1 MINTL
6 ITTAEITGEDAI
18 KAWHFGY
25 RLYTFPLINKELS
38 YDTQVEERI
47 FELGRSTINAVFT
60 SEVAVRAV
68 FERLEQKPDWNIYC
82 LQGKTRTVLLKYV
95 PEELIVK
102 MATNSTELAAI
113 IQSDLAVFNQRPSVF
128 FCGDKRMPTLP
139 VACKALDVTLE
150 EVICYKTSCI
160 PSNIGGDI
168 EGILFFS
175 PSAVECF
182 FNHNLGLKKET
193 VLFAIGETT
202 AAAIRAFSSNETIVA
217 PEPSQASL
225 LNEVKIYFDKK
236 KASEK

>member
-6 ITTAEITGEDAI
+6 ISTAEITDQDAI
-18 KAWHFGY
+18 KAWDFGY

-38 YDTQVEERI
+38 YDTEVEQRI
-47 FELGRSTINAVFT
+47 FELGRDSINAVFT
-60 SEVAVRAV
+60 SEVAVRSV

-95 PEELIVK
+95 PEALIVN
-102 MATNSTELAAI
+102 MATNSTNLAATI
-113 IQSDLAVFNQRPSVF
+113 KSDLSAFRQRPAVF

-139 VACKALDVTLE
+139 ATCKELNVPLE
-150 EVICYKTSCI
+150 ELICYKTSCI

-175 PSAVECF
+175 PSAAECF
-182 FNHNLGLKKET
+182 FNHNPRMNNAT

-202 AAAIRAFSSNETIVA
+202 AASIRAFCGNTTIVA
-217 PEPSQASL
+217 PEPTQAAL
-225 LNEVKIYFDKK
+225 LNEVKIYFDKQ
-236 KASEK
+236 KASEA